1 MSSSPAQTDER
12 ATGRDSLDV
21 VQATWNL
28 LERSSAAAL
37 AAAHAEGVGVIVK
50 EAMANGRLAGGDGV
64 SIAAV
69 DASRLLRQSDRLAAT
84 ADALALAAVLA
95 RPWVDVALSG
105 VASVGHLRSNLAA
118 LRIAWDDE
126 AEADLAP
133 LAEEPDQYWRT
144 RARLA
149 WN

>member
-50 EAMANGRLAGGDGV
+50 EAMANGRLAGGDGA

-133 LAEEPDQYWRT
+133 LAEEPDRYWRT